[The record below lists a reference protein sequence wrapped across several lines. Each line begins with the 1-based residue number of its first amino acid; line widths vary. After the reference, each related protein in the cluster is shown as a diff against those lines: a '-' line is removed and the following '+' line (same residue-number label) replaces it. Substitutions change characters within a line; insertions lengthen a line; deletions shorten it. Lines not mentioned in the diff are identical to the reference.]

1 MVYEN
6 PDGVRIGL
14 EVHVQLNKLNT
25 KLFCGCSTNYHD
37 SEPNTHVC
45 PVCLGLPGSLPVI
58 NERAVEFAIKIGL
71 ALNCNI
77 AEQTQFHRKNY
88 YYPDLPKGF
97 QTTQY
102 DYPIA
107 SGGKVSIE
115 GEDGEREIGI
125 TRAHIE
131 EDPGRLQHMGSID
144 KSKGTLI
151 NYNRSGMT
159 LIEIVSEPD
168 MRSPKEARRYLDKL
182 RSILDYLDVF
192 NGDLEGAMRVD
203 ANVSVFYGD
212 RVEVKNISSFKGAER
227 ALLYEIMRQKNQ
239 VRRGGKITMETRHFD
254 EARGVTL
261 SMRTKEEEHDYRY
274 FPEPDLVP
282 MRVADRVPKVIKTLP
297 ELPDAKKDRFIKQYV
312 IADMHARALT
322 TNQFI
327 ADFYEAVAHEINPKV
342 AAVWVADILKGELN
356 YRDLVVH
363 GGSKYNSSNPT
374 LLAFLSCINAKDKT
388 KTKTI
393 YSSDFIEIIKRVI
406 DKEISENKG
415 VEALRN
421 LLDKEWKGDEFYKY
435 LDELKNIEGLL
446 NDVDIIT
453 NAVKESLAEKP
464 EVVRDYL
471 GGKNKALNSLVGEV
485 MKKTAGRSD
494 PRIVQNM
501 LLDQIFYDCLKSKV
515 DPKTAA
521 EWMNILTRE
530 LNNRGNRH
538 SVICAPLNPP
548 YNSVILKGKNNN
560 SDRPFSIQCEDIIE
574 IDREV
579 TEKRHAKEVGIEMI
593 RRILDEDKDLWK
605 IIEEIEK

>member
-77 AEQTQFHRKNY
+77 VEQTQFHRKNY

-107 SGGKVSIE
+107 SQGKIVIE
-115 GEDGEREIGI
+115 GEDGERIIRI
-125 TRAHIE
+125 TRAHME

-282 MRVADRVPKVIKTLP
+282 LRVADRVPEILKALP
-297 ELPDAKKDRFIKQYV
+297 ELPDAKRERFIRGYG
-312 IADMHARALT
+312 IIDMHARALT
-322 TNQFI
+322 TEIKVAN
-327 ADFYEAVAHEINPKV
+327 FYEEVAAKVDPRV

-356 YRDLVVH
+356 YRDLGIGAFSVEDMIMIIELVTGNKITEQSGVEIIRTVLDH
-363 GGSKYNSSNPT
+363 GGKPQDIVKQKGLLKVEDDIVTKAVEEAIAENPEAVADY
-374 LLAFLSCINAKDKT
+374 LAGKEKSLNFIVGKVMQKT
-388 KTKTI
+388 KGRA
-393 YSSDFIEIIKRVI
+393 DAR
-406 DKEISENKG
+406 
-415 VEALRN
+415 EARERLVA
-421 LLDKEWKGDEFYKY
+421 K
-435 LDELKNIEGLL
+435 LK
-446 NDVDIIT
+446 
-453 NAVKESLAEKP
+453 
-464 EVVRDYL
+464 
-471 GGKNKALNSLVGEV
+471 
-485 MKKTAGRSD
+485 
-494 PRIVQNM
+494 
-501 LLDQIFYDCLKSKV
+501 
-515 DPKTAA
+515 
-521 EWMNILTRE
+521 
-530 LNNRGNRH
+530 
-538 SVICAPLNPP
+538 
-548 YNSVILKGKNNN
+548 
-560 SDRPFSIQCEDIIE
+560 
-574 IDREV
+574 
-579 TEKRHAKEVGIEMI
+579 
-593 RRILDEDKDLWK
+593 
-605 IIEEIEK
+605 

>member
-58 NERAVEFAIKIGL
+58 NKRAVEFAIKIGL

-77 AEQTQFHRKNY
+77 VEQTQFHRKNY

-107 SGGKVSIE
+107 SQGRIVIE
-115 GEDGEREIGI
+115 GEDGERIIRI
-125 TRAHIE
+125 TRAHME

-261 SMRTKEEEHDYRY
+261 SMRTKEDEHDYRY

-282 MRVADRVPKVIKTLP
+282 LRVADWVPGVQKTLP
-297 ELPDAKKDRFIKQYV
+297 ELPDAKKDRFIREYG
-312 IADMHARALT
+312 IADMHAKALT
-322 TNQFI
+322 SDKFI
-327 ADFYEAVAHEINPKV
+327 ANYYEAVAHEINPKI

-356 YRDLVVH
+356 YRDISVD
-363 GGSKYNSSNPT
+363 
-374 LLAFLSCINAKDKT
+374 AFKVEDIV
-388 KTKTI
+388 
-393 YSSDFIEIIKRVI
+393 EIIILVT
-406 DKEISENKG
+406 ENKITERSG
-415 VEALRN
+415 VEIIRTI
-421 LLDKEWKGDEFYKY
+421 LDNGGTPAAIVKEKGLIKVEDDIVTKAVAEA
-435 LDELKNIEGLL
+435 LDEN
-446 NDVDIIT
+446 
-453 NAVKESLAEKP
+453 P
-464 EVVRDYL
+464 EALQDYL
-471 GGKNKALNSLVGEV
+471 GGKEKSLNFLVGQV

-494 PRIVQNM
+494 A
-501 LLDQIFYDCLKSKV
+501 
-515 DPKTAA
+515 KT
-521 EWMNILTRE
+521 TRE
-530 LNNRGNRH
+530 M
-538 SVICAPLNPP
+538 
-548 YNSVILKGKNNN
+548 
-560 SDRPFSIQCEDIIE
+560 IIE
-574 IDREV
+574 
-579 TEKRHAKEVGIEMI
+579 
-593 RRILDEDKDLWK
+593 RIGKLPPK
-605 IIEEIEK
+605 

>member
-1 MVYEN
+1 MMVYEN

-58 NERAVEFAIKIGL
+58 NKRAVEFAIKIGL

-77 AEQTQFHRKNY
+77 VEQTQFHRKNY

-107 SGGKVSIE
+107 SQGRIVIE
-115 GEDGEREIGI
+115 GEDGERIIRI
-125 TRAHIE
+125 TRAHME

-144 KSKGTLI
+144 KSRGTLI

-261 SMRTKEEEHDYRY
+261 SMRTKEDEHDYRY

-282 MRVADRVPKVIKTLP
+282 LRVADWVPEVQKTLP
-297 ELPDAKKDRFIKQYV
+297 ELPDAKKDRFIREYG
-312 IADMHARALT
+312 IADMHAKALT
-322 TNQFI
+322 SDKFI
-327 ADFYEAVAHEINPKV
+327 ANYYEAVAHEINPKI

-356 YRDLVVH
+356 YRDISVD
-363 GGSKYNSSNPT
+363 
-374 LLAFLSCINAKDKT
+374 AFKVEDIV
-388 KTKTI
+388 
-393 YSSDFIEIIKRVI
+393 EIIKLVT
-406 DKEISENKG
+406 ENKITERSG
-415 VEALRN
+415 VEIIRTI
-421 LLDKEWKGDEFYKY
+421 LDNGGTPAAIVKEKGLIKVEDDIVTKAVTEA
-435 LDELKNIEGLL
+435 LDEN
-446 NDVDIIT
+446 
-453 NAVKESLAEKP
+453 P
-464 EVVRDYL
+464 EALQDYL
-471 GGKNKALNSLVGEV
+471 GGKEKSLNFLVGQV

-494 PRIVQNM
+494 A
-501 LLDQIFYDCLKSKV
+501 
-515 DPKTAA
+515 KT
-521 EWMNILTRE
+521 TRE
-530 LNNRGNRH
+530 M
-538 SVICAPLNPP
+538 
-548 YNSVILKGKNNN
+548 
-560 SDRPFSIQCEDIIE
+560 IIE
-574 IDREV
+574 
-579 TEKRHAKEVGIEMI
+579 
-593 RRILDEDKDLWK
+593 RIGKLPPK
-605 IIEEIEK
+605 

>member
-58 NERAVEFAIKIGL
+58 NKRAVEFAIKIGL

-77 AEQTQFHRKNY
+77 VEQTQFHRKNY

-107 SGGKVSIE
+107 SQGRIVIE
-115 GEDGEREIGI
+115 GEDGERIIRI
-125 TRAHIE
+125 TRAHME

-261 SMRTKEEEHDYRY
+261 SMRTKEDEHDYRY

-282 MRVADRVPKVIKTLP
+282 LRVADWVPEVQKTLP
-297 ELPDAKKDRFIKQYV
+297 ELPDAKKDRFIREYG
-312 IADMHARALT
+312 IADMHAKALT
-322 TNQFI
+322 SDKFI
-327 ADFYEAVAHEINPKV
+327 ANYYEAVAHEINPKI
-342 AAVWVADILKGELN
+342 AAVWVADVLKGELN
-356 YRDLVVH
+356 YRDISVD
-363 GGSKYNSSNPT
+363 
-374 LLAFLSCINAKDKT
+374 AFKVEDIV
-388 KTKTI
+388 
-393 YSSDFIEIIKRVI
+393 EIIKLVT
-406 DKEISENKG
+406 ENKITERSG
-415 VEALRN
+415 VEIIRTI
-421 LLDKEWKGDEFYKY
+421 LDNGGTPAAIVKEKGLIKVEDDIVTKAVTEA
-435 LDELKNIEGLL
+435 LDEN
-446 NDVDIIT
+446 
-453 NAVKESLAEKP
+453 P
-464 EVVRDYL
+464 EALQDYL
-471 GGKNKALNSLVGEV
+471 GGKEKSLNFLVGQV

-494 PRIVQNM
+494 A
-501 LLDQIFYDCLKSKV
+501 
-515 DPKTAA
+515 KT
-521 EWMNILTRE
+521 TRE
-530 LNNRGNRH
+530 M
-538 SVICAPLNPP
+538 
-548 YNSVILKGKNNN
+548 
-560 SDRPFSIQCEDIIE
+560 IIE
-574 IDREV
+574 
-579 TEKRHAKEVGIEMI
+579 
-593 RRILDEDKDLWK
+593 RIGKLPPK
-605 IIEEIEK
+605 

>member
-58 NERAVEFAIKIGL
+58 NEKAVEYAMKIGL
-71 ALNCNI
+71 ALNCSI
-77 AEQTQFHRKNY
+77 VEQTQFHRKNY

-107 SGGKVSIE
+107 GEGKIVIE
-115 GEDGEREIGI
+115 GEDGERVIGI
-125 TRAHIE
+125 TRAHME

-192 NGDLEGAMRVD
+192 DGDLEGAMRVD
-203 ANVSVFYGD
+203 ANVSVFMGE

-227 ALLYEIMRQKNQ
+227 ALLYEIMRQKNHI
-239 VRRGGKITMETRHFD
+239 RRGGEITLETRHFD

-261 SMRTKEEEHDYRY
+261 SMRTKETENDYRY

-282 MRVADRVPKVIKTLP
+282 LRVADRVPEVLKTLP
-297 ELPDAKKDRFIKQYV
+297 ELPDAKRARFVKEYEI
-312 IADMHARALT
+312 IDMHARALT
-322 TNQFI
+322 TEIKVAN
-327 ADFYEAVAHEINPKV
+327 FYEDVAAKVDPKA

-356 YRDLVVH
+356 YRDLNVEAFTVDDIAEIITLVTEEKITENSGVEIIRTILDN
-363 GGSKYNSSNPT
+363 GGKPQDIVKEKGLLKVEDDIVAKAVEEAIAENPE
-374 LLAFLSCINAKDKT
+374 AVADFHAGKEKSMNFLVGKVMQKT
-388 KTKTI
+388 KGRADAREAREKL
-393 YSSDFIEIIKRVI
+393 I
-406 DKEISENKG
+406 DK
-415 VEALRN
+415 
-421 LLDKEWKGDEFYKY
+421 
-435 LDELKNIEGLL
+435 L
-446 NDVDIIT
+446 N
-453 NAVKESLAEKP
+453 E
-464 EVVRDYL
+464 
-471 GGKNKALNSLVGEV
+471 
-485 MKKTAGRSD
+485 
-494 PRIVQNM
+494 
-501 LLDQIFYDCLKSKV
+501 
-515 DPKTAA
+515 
-521 EWMNILTRE
+521 
-530 LNNRGNRH
+530 
-538 SVICAPLNPP
+538 
-548 YNSVILKGKNNN
+548 
-560 SDRPFSIQCEDIIE
+560 
-574 IDREV
+574 
-579 TEKRHAKEVGIEMI
+579 
-593 RRILDEDKDLWK
+593 
-605 IIEEIEK
+605 

>member
-58 NERAVEFAIKIGL
+58 NKRAVEFAIKIGL

-77 AEQTQFHRKNY
+77 VEQTQFHRKNY

-107 SGGKVSIE
+107 SQGRIVIE
-115 GEDGEREIGI
+115 GEDGERIIRI
-125 TRAHIE
+125 TRAHME

-261 SMRTKEEEHDYRY
+261 SMRTKEDEHDYRY

-282 MRVADRVPKVIKTLP
+282 LRVADWVPGVQKTLP
-297 ELPDAKKDRFIKQYV
+297 ELPDAKKDRFIREYG
-312 IADMHARALT
+312 IADMHAKALT
-322 TNQFI
+322 SDKFI
-327 ADFYEAVAHEINPKV
+327 ANYYEAVAHEINPKV

-356 YRDLVVH
+356 YRDISVD
-363 GGSKYNSSNPT
+363 
-374 LLAFLSCINAKDKT
+374 AFKVEDIV
-388 KTKTI
+388 
-393 YSSDFIEIIKRVI
+393 EIIILVT
-406 DKEISENKG
+406 ENKITERSG
-415 VEALRN
+415 VEIIRTI
-421 LLDKEWKGDEFYKY
+421 LDNGGTPAAIVKEKGLIKVEDDIVTKAVTEA
-435 LDELKNIEGLL
+435 LDEN
-446 NDVDIIT
+446 
-453 NAVKESLAEKP
+453 P
-464 EVVRDYL
+464 EALQDYL
-471 GGKNKALNSLVGEV
+471 GGKEKSLNFLVGQV

-494 PRIVQNM
+494 A
-501 LLDQIFYDCLKSKV
+501 
-515 DPKTAA
+515 KT
-521 EWMNILTRE
+521 TRE
-530 LNNRGNRH
+530 M
-538 SVICAPLNPP
+538 
-548 YNSVILKGKNNN
+548 
-560 SDRPFSIQCEDIIE
+560 IIE
-574 IDREV
+574 
-579 TEKRHAKEVGIEMI
+579 
-593 RRILDEDKDLWK
+593 RIGKLPPK
-605 IIEEIEK
+605 